1 MTRVD
6 EGSALLLRLRFSPV
20 DRAAIQSDLVKPDRI
35 GHDKIGGDRRTP
47 KTIGT
52 DDHWYHRYYRLPTL
66 AIAQYKLHHV
76 ACAGT
81 SKPPPQ
87 GTKFTLHQ
95 LTCLRSVRSPS
106 DALRCEFA
114 VFRLATKSRICASL
128 QSNSCA
134 VMDPRNTS

>member
-1 MTRVD
+1 MHASSNIEAVLVIRRNKLRLFPFNDAVD

-20 DRAAIQSDLVKPDRI
+20 DRAAIQSDLIKPDRI

-76 ACAGT
+76 VARHLCW
-81 SKPPPQ
+81 
-87 GTKFTLHQ
+87 H
-95 LTCLRSVRSPS
+95 
-106 DALRCEFA
+106 E
-114 VFRLATKSRICASL
+114 
-128 QSNSCA
+128 
-134 VMDPRNTS
+134 